1 MVSGEKEKINRF
13 FSHLI
18 VNLAML
24 NLLAFGKVQ
33 IYLPFLSFN
42 RKFVAKLENK
52 LIIY

>member
-1 MVSGEKEKINRF
+1 
-13 FSHLI
+13 
-18 VNLAML
+18 ML

-42 RKFVAKLENK
+42 CKFVPKLENK

>member
-1 MVSGEKEKINRF
+1 
-13 FSHLI
+13 
-18 VNLAML
+18 ML

-33 IYLPFLSFN
+33 IYLPFLSLN